1 MRMIETL
8 VIFLFLFIIL
18 GSLSIPLW
26 WHYAQPIIVGLP
38 GYIEGVIRDIKNIID
53 LTLKS
58 I

>member
-1 MRMIETL
+1 MRLIEI
-8 VIFLFLFIIL
+8 VVVFLFLFIIL

-26 WHYAQPIIVGLP
+26 WHYAQPVIFALP
-38 GYIEGVIRDIKNIID
+38 GYIEGVIRDMKNIID